1 MGPEENTFA
10 ELSRE
15 EYDLRLVVN
24 RLRREVY
31 QQPDPWASERLF
43 AELHEAE
50 KELSEAEKARAAA
63 QAADER
69 SGLLFD
75 TEKTSGLLGAK
86 STGLEAKVHL
96 RMAQVPT
103 SICHLLD
110 RDEHPVLTCR
120 VRNAGNNGIRRL
132 RVISFIDGY
141 SADAVDTVE
150 LDPLDEHSLNQ
161 LPTLYP
167 DRVRGVTELTR
178 AALNVVV
185 EDLDGQVELHKTEP
199 IWLLART
206 TAPLVVLDPQTGE
219 WRDMTPYLGAFVTP
233 NVPVLMTFLRVVAD
247 QHLRKRLVGYQGSPQ
262 EVELQVRAI
271 FDALKTDADVTYVNS
286 VIDFNPD
293 QGSATQRVRL
303 PRESL
308 EDSLA
313 NCIDGTVLFA
323 SLLEGISLSPAIVVI
338 PGHAFLAWETWRD
351 RNGYSNEWKYLETT
365 MIGSSTFEEACASGE
380 RTAREYKA
388 LAESSGNPSL
398 YRQWPLRVLRT
409 EHGITPME

>member
-1 MGPEENTFA
+1 MGPVEKAFA
-10 ELSRE
+10 ELSQE

-31 QQPDPWASERLF
+31 QQTDPWASERLS
-43 AELHEAE
+43 AELKEAE
-50 KELSEAEKARAAA
+50 KELSRAEMARAAA
-63 QAADER
+63 QAKDKK
-69 SGLLFD
+69 SGLIFD
-75 TEKTSGLLGAK
+75 TEKTHGLLGADT
-86 STGLEAKVHL
+86 TGLEAKVHL

-103 SICHLLD
+103 SICHLLN
-110 RDEHPVLTCR
+110 REENPLLSCV
-120 VRNAGNNGIRRL
+120 VRNADNTGIRRL
-132 RVISFIDGY
+132 RIVSFIDGY
-141 SADAVDTVE
+141 SARAVDTVE
-150 LDPLDEHSLNQ
+150 LKARSKHEFKQ
-161 LPTLYP
+161 LPTLFP
-167 DRVRGVTELTR
+167 DRTCGVTELTR

-247 QHLRKRLVGYQGSPQ
+247 QHLRKQLVGYQGSPE
-262 EVELQVRAI
+262 EVEPQIRAI
-271 FDALKTDADVTYVNS
+271 FDALKADADVTYVNS

-323 SLLEGISLSPAIVVI
+323 SLVEGISLSPAIVVV

-351 RNGYSNEWKYLETT
+351 QNGYSNEWKYLETT

-388 LAESSGNPSL
+388 LAE
-398 YRQWPLRVLRT
+398 RVWKKKARRFKV
-409 EHGITPME
+409 